1 MDENGQDPSTKAW
14 QEYAQRLRQHRVSQ
28 GLSQERLAERIP
40 YSEAAVG
47 HAERLLRKPSER
59 LTRELEKA
67 LGLQGELME
76 LLPEIHGIG
85 PKWFREWP
93 RVEKQAHTIRT
104 SEPML
109 VPGLLQ
115 TEGYARSIFLAK
127 PGITEEE
134 VEAAL
139 FFRLRR
145 QQILGRPRPP
155 VYSALIDESVLQRP
169 VGGSEVM
176 REQLRKLLDV
186 IRPPYV
192 TVRIIPLSA
201 GLTVGC
207 LGAFELATLLDGGPT
222 HAYVESA
229 EEGRVTSRART
240 VQALTVRWEALSGM
254 AHPVDR
260 SRAIIHEAMESYE
273 Q

>member
-1 MDENGQDPSTKAW
+1 MDGNGQDPSVRAW
-14 QEYAQRLRQHRVSQ
+14 KEYAERLRRYRTEQ
-28 GLSQERLAERIP
+28 GLSQERLADRVP

-47 HAERLLRKPSER
+47 HVERLMRKPSES

-93 RVEKQAHTIRT
+93 RVEKLAHTIRT

-115 TEGYARSIFLAK
+115 TESYARNVFRGK

-145 QQILGRPRPP
+145 QQIFGRPRPP
-155 VYSALIDESVLQRP
+155 VYSALLDESVLRRP
-169 VGGSEVM
+169 IGGGEVM
-176 REQLRKLLDV
+176 REQLQKLLDV
-186 IRPPYV
+186 INPPFV
-192 TVRIIPLSA
+192 TVRILPLSA
-201 GLTVGC
+201 GLATGC
-207 LGAFELATLLDGGPT
+207 LGAFEIATLLDGGPD

-229 EEGRVTSRART
+229 GEGRVTIRAKT
-240 VQALTVRWEALSGM
+240 VQALMVRWEALSGM
-254 AHPVDR
+254 AHPVNR
-260 SRAIIHEAMESYE
+260 SREVIHEVMESYD
-273 Q
+273 